1 MTRASIGTAAVI
13 IIIALIALVAVS
25 SGVGVWNTLNREYQ
39 AVEGSKS
46 QYSAALNTCTEKIKG
61 VWEITNQYM
70 DHESETFKA
79 VAQARS
85 GYDTARE
92 AFEKAAAE
100 GKGTEELTKAGTEV
114 VSAAMAFRIQVEA
127 YPQLRAVEASE
138 RHGMPVR
145 SEGFKLFSR
154 EHPSTYPQNIAYKA
168 AQMQGQVLADKLL
181 RRIREASAAE
191 ARQTNTTEVLL
202 ELASEVG
209 LDIARFLDD
218 FTHGPGQQAFE
229 QDLAITAK
237 YGARGFPSFLLK
249 YGEKEIVIRGYKRY
263 EEFKALIVHLSG
275 GAIQER
281 PVPANEETIMAFI
294 TRYGSVAPV
303 EIQMT
308 FDLTNDGLKT
318 VIDSLLHKQL
328 VRRRE
333 AGNGYFISP
342 KVSAAACD
350 PATGVCS
357 I

>member
-1 MTRASIGTAAVI
+1 M
-13 IIIALIALVAVS
+13 
-25 SGVGVWNTLNREYQ
+25 NT
-39 AVEGSKS
+39 
-46 QYSAALNTCTEKIKG
+46 TENKMI
-61 VWEITNQYM
+61 EITEFT
-70 DHESETFKA
+70 DPVCTWCWGSEPVLRKLETRFGEQ
-79 VAQARS
+79 VMIGYIMGGLVQDITSFYDSNNDIGGDPDRSNRNIARHWV
-85 GYDTARE
+85 D
-92 AFEKAAAE
+92 
-100 GKGTEELTKAGTEV
+100 
-114 VSAAMAFRIQVEA
+114 
-127 YPQLRAVEASE
+127 ASS

-168 AQMQGQVLADKLL
+168 AQIQDQELANKFL

-218 FTHGPGQQAFE
+218 FTHGSAQRAFE

-249 YGEKEIVIRGYKRY
+249 YGEKEMVIRGYKRY
-263 EEFKALIVHLSG
+263 EEFKALIGHLSG
-275 GAIQER
+275 GEIQER
-281 PVPANEETIMAFI
+281 PVPANEEAIMTFI
-294 TRYGSVAPV
+294 SRHGSVAPV

-328 VRRRE
+328 IRKRE

-342 KVSAAACD
+342 KVSSAACD

-357 I
+357 V

>member
-1 MTRASIGTAAVI
+1 MNTTRNAMI
-13 IIIALIALVAVS
+13 
-25 SGVGVWNTLNREYQ
+25 
-39 AVEGSKS
+39 
-46 QYSAALNTCTEKIKG
+46 
-61 VWEITNQYM
+61 EITEFT
-70 DHESETFKA
+70 DPVCTWCWGSEPVLRKLETRFGEQVKISYIMGGL
-79 VAQARS
+79 VQDITSFYDSHNDIGGDPDRS
-85 GYDTARE
+85 NTNIA
-92 AFEKAAAE
+92 KHW
-100 GKGTEELTKAGTEV
+100 
-114 VSAAMAFRIQVEA
+114 
-127 YPQLRAVEASE
+127 VEASE

-342 KVSAAACD
+342 KISAAACD

>member
-1 MTRASIGTAAVI
+1 M
-13 IIIALIALVAVS
+13 
-25 SGVGVWNTLNREYQ
+25 NTTNN
-39 AVEGSKS
+39 K
-46 QYSAALNTCTEKIKG
+46 TI
-61 VWEITNQYM
+61 EITEFT
-70 DHESETFKA
+70 DPVCTWCWGSEPVLRKLETRFGEQVKISYIMGGL
-79 VAQARS
+79 VQDITSFYDRYNDIGGDPDRSNTNIARHWV
-85 GYDTARE
+85 D
-92 AFEKAAAE
+92 
-100 GKGTEELTKAGTEV
+100 
-114 VSAAMAFRIQVEA
+114 
-127 YPQLRAVEASE
+127 ASS

-168 AQMQGQVLADKLL
+168 AQMQDHARADKFL

-191 ARQTNTTEVLL
+191 ARQTNKTEILL

-218 FTHGPGQQAFE
+218 FTHGSAQRAFE

-249 YGEKEIVIRGYKRY
+249 YGEKEMVIRGYKRY
-263 EEFKALIVHLSG
+263 EEFKALIEHLSG
-275 GAIQER
+275 GEIHER

-294 TRYGSVAPV
+294 TRYGSVAPI

-308 FDLTNDGLKT
+308 FDLTNDERKNA
-318 VIDSLLHKQL
+318 IDSLLNKQMI
-328 VRRRE
+328 RKRE
-333 AGNGYFISP
+333 AGNGYFILP
-342 KVSAAACD
+342 KASAAACD